1 MLSTSGRDIVFNF
14 LLSEKTSSCRILT
27 SKVRSIGVNKQESKL
42 FSNFG
47 QFETLLIAAKC
58 RARLKG
64 M

>member
-1 MLSTSGRDIVFNF
+1 MLSASGRDIVFNF
-14 LLSEKTSSCRILT
+14 LLSDKTSSYRILT
-27 SKVRSIGVNKQESKL
+27 SKVRSIGVRKQESKL